1 MEGSSAPVDARARRD
16 PSAMRATQIGLV
28 IASIG
33 AVLIIFNLFGLAI
46 VGIFLAIGG
55 AVIAAPGNFTKG
67 WYVTVALGAIVAG
80 LSRLVAEGAETIGG
94 WLAVFG
100 SATVLIGTM
109 LGFPTRDE
117 E

>member
-1 MEGSSAPVDARARRD
+1 MESSSVPAETRARRD

-33 AVLIIFNLFGLAI
+33 AVLIIFDPFGLGV

-55 AVIAAPGNFTKG
+55 ALIAAPGNIGQG
-67 WYVTVALGAIVAG
+67 WFVALALGAIVAA
-80 LSRLVAEGAETIGG
+80 LSRLIADGNETLGG

-100 SATVLIGTM
+100 SAALLIGAI
-109 LGFPTRDE
+109 LGFPSRE
-117 E
+117 EE